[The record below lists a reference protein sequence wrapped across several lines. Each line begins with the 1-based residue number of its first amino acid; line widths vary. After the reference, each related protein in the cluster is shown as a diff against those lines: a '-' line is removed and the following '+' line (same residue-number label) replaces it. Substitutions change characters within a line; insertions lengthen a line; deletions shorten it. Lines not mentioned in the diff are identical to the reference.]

1 MGRQVYA
8 DKEYD
13 ELIKPIMVVTKF
25 VSFWPLEKN
34 HSTNAKMFRTC
45 HVIWLFFLFISM
57 CISVTV
63 DLVYNFNNLDE
74 LTACASM
81 GTAFY
86 LATLRLIIY
95 TLFQKDMLFVIE
107 IMRKD
112 WTCSSYEDKVI
123 LKEKCLFA
131 FQLAKCFIIMVIVT
145 VTFFAYIPII
155 ETYILGK
162 EKIFPFRGYF
172 YVNQSVTPIYE
183 CIYIFNVMGGFF
195 AAGTIAGGTIFNFVA
210 ITHGSAKFAVLR
222 KKLEAMNSND
232 PDIDRVITN
241 CIKDHQNAITFA
253 DALERII
260 NILVL
265 GQFIVS
271 TGLVCFAGFQITAM
285 LENKI
290 RLMKYWMFLNSA
302 IIELFMF
309 SFSGHA
315 LIDEAK
321 RVLSTSFS
329 YIMVLM
335 TTNEKSPILTS
346 LSTQL
351 QQTLKSLNSH
361 IHKSFVLYKLDV
373 ASCPK
378 SFLPNPNHTDLSCS
392 LFRTDVVGGKE
403 SDNVQEDPGL
413 IPRLCKGI
421 FSKIEQESE
430 HERIYRVTVSYLEIY
445 NERVRDL
452 LKPSTS
458 TSGLRLREHPRLG
471 PYVQEFSRLSLIK
484 RSLFVLGLTHHVVCT
499 LGSLISYVE
508 EGTKAR
514 KTASTLQN
522 PSSSRSHA
530 LLTVDLSQETADA
543 ERPNSSGTSLSSRR
557 QDATPHG
564 GSRLHLVDL
573 AGSESAATCSGV
585 HRLKE
590 GANINKSLVAL
601 GNVIS
606 ALAERGSTG
615 SRPGR
620 RYIPYRDSSLTWL
633 LKDALGGNATTIM
646 LATISPASGSYN
658 ETAHTLRFAQRAQS
672 VVNRPVVN
680 EDPVERIIR
689 ELRAEVARL
698 KSLLLEKARSL
709 RTFYDIDQTKA
720 PCCCSKVQSSKNSAT
735 DPQYRQEHESINTSQ
750 FEESNHKNRTVQ
762 SKDNRNLDTLPIRR
776 YNSSDSVTAYET
788 SSSGSIRKFNSYEH
802 LQLPHRFNYNQAKIT
817 ELNDEDDEVVDEIN
831 EPVFVDIPTLVAV
844 LIKPDNSLQESST
857 QIEEICSDEVQEDS
871 IDADFIEG
879 SNEDFEGSER
889 IDDVDPDDRSSSA
902 NSCILKDSEIVDLH
916 QITSGCSSPS
926 PIGRSK
932 PRGKFSKQNSIDLS
946 SSNLNVSKKFGSIDG
961 ISKKKEPIFGV
972 QRSHTNIEKRSTLSE
987 RGKKL
992 NNIREIDDRKA
1003 NVKSSNIWRAIGNK
1017 DHLQRKSSNES
1028 DKSLK
1033 DSISG
1038 RTGSYNSIGR
1048 KSSLESLKRKTSKDS
1063 SSSSSKDEQISIS
1076 SLTRDKIARRKSSLD
1091 QEAAAAAAGGLK
1103 HHTAIQKVKRAEIVA
1118 AVTERLYSSRKHI
1131 EETNMASNNASGIR
1145 SPPEGID
1152 VKMPNSLI
1160 ARSRLQEISRKMLL
1174 KRRKIN
1180 VDTQTETASTLR
1192 FKDTACLTDQ
1202 PKVVLQDAAVLTDDH
1217 ADGDVAIVA
1226 MDRRLPVLRVKDM
1239 ATLTDR
1245 RPPTSIFRCKDAES
1259 LATDLDFDD
1268 YELHS
1273 PRNDSGILSDDA
1285 QNYAESNLSSAD
1297 VSDLYPESG
1306 DKRVSCVDNS
1316 TNTFLASSGRNSAV
1330 QTAVRRLEAANRL
1343 KDNSENRSYSGCC
1356 SLIHELSQQARTN
1369 SPEKNV
1375 ISISLPEMISITIES
1390 TNGLESRIAVID
1402 GSDAVEEKPKPI
1414 SSDKAAQTDKE
1425 IKNETEGS
1433 FLKDFTV
1440 KSTAIQT
1447 DGRVFRIENIFQD
1460 PKSKSCDDV
1469 SSEVKK
1475 ETAMKKLVTFRS
1487 SLGTSSVIETKEN
1500 GTETEWNGIY
1510 NGDVCQQTWPISK
1523 DSLTQ
1528 AFIIKKRSY
1537 SLSPKRPHRLA
1548 DDNLWKNWTLPCPER
1563 SKFIDYNREIRTTSP
1578 SIQQDINL
1586 ELVDNLF
1593 SSLIN
1598 SECSFVDTIP
1608 ENTAQKSCNQDSKD
1622 NYKNLKKSKSIS
1634 IKNLLNYDYNFSDD
1648 SLDYDDDNV
1657 AKETIEI
1664 KKMDL
1669 HDKNYESLCPPD
1681 VVAHTKKEAS
1691 KSMNHV
1697 DSTDAEFS
1705 TSVRIDD
1712 DFDDIQI
1719 EFPKRKPDEV
1729 SEKNPLQDYKA
1740 LILGTSLHVVDS
1752 DSEEEAKTKPLD
1764 NSKKK
1769 VSFLNPSSIEEITDV
1784 VTNRKILASKQNSE
1798 VALKP
1803 IIKKVKKKKPVVT
1816 ESLDIIQSN
1825 VKIDQSLQQ
1834 KKIKSTKSEEVLP
1847 TLKKKSDSENSE
1859 ESLNNEKIKFSN
1871 EDPRNKVVKDS
1882 VAIDKDAHF
1891 RTSSKRNIL
1900 EEYLSEAI
1908 TFMRNMNSM
1917 NEYMSA
1923 TNMLENYGKRRRRG
1937 GRRGNN
1943 PSTDKDYTEFRGRK
1957 VSLKD
1962 DTDKYLQ
1969 SDNDEIVA
1977 IESYVK
1983 CLKGIE
1989 RLEACIDNVNKHNQ
2003 VLRDRYGIDVESAGA
2018 KLSLASSSVD
2028 SKMSSI
2034 SDDVIHQCGNAVSE
2048 NNAENCDES
2057 NLSRISLPLL
2067 SSTRTDAAKQYTSN
2081 ETEKYDAV
2089 TKIDKQDLDDK
2100 NNNITVDDLERKIF
2114 DQLMRAA
2121 DLSKCWSLKQ
2131 SQQERPRKISDL
2143 RSQSSTTYS
2152 KLRGTFQQDA
2162 HGILNFDKVPIAE
2175 DYLDYIRGIES
2186 SPWAFKK
2193 TKPLDQT
2200 NDISSR
2206 TSIGFGID
2214 SKAFCGEDNDNLS
2227 DVDMSN
2233 KPTIFQIKHHDYLTD
2248 PTKSI
2253 EGGSPYTETEITRK
2267 SKDNLKTELT
2277 NSRFGDSFTVEL
2289 KYPGSPRA
2297 KFLELLRERRR
2308 IVENSR
2314 GTSAF

>member
-1 MGRQVYA
+1 MANIKVAVRVRPVSARELNLTGSAVVVRAESNEISLTNLKVSSSKVGDSRERTRRYDFDYCFDSSDPEAKNYA
-8 DKEYD
+8 TQATIYETLGQSILDAMFSGYNSC
-13 ELIKPIMVVTKF
+13 LIAYGQ
-25 VSFWPLEKN
+25 S
-34 HSTNAKMFRTC
+34 
-45 HVIWLFFLFISM
+45 
-57 CISVTV
+57 
-63 DLVYNFNNLDE
+63 
-74 LTACASM
+74 ASGKTYTMM
-81 GTAFY
+81 GT
-86 LATLRLIIY
+86 
-95 TLFQKDMLFVIE
+95 K
-107 IMRKD
+107 
-112 WTCSSYEDKVI
+112 
-123 LKEKCLFA
+123 
-131 FQLAKCFIIMVIVT
+131 
-145 VTFFAYIPII
+145 
-155 ETYILGK
+155 
-162 EKIFPFRGYF
+162 
-172 YVNQSVTPIYE
+172 
-183 CIYIFNVMGGFF
+183 
-195 AAGTIAGGTIFNFVA
+195 
-210 ITHGSAKFAVLR
+210 
-222 KKLEAMNSND
+222 
-232 PDIDRVITN
+232 
-241 CIKDHQNAITFA
+241 
-253 DALERII
+253 
-260 NILVL
+260 
-265 GQFIVS
+265 
-271 TGLVCFAGFQITAM
+271 
-285 LENKI
+285 
-290 RLMKYWMFLNSA
+290 
-302 IIELFMF
+302 
-309 SFSGHA
+309 
-315 LIDEAK
+315 
-321 RVLSTSFS
+321 
-329 YIMVLM
+329 
-335 TTNEKSPILTS
+335 
-346 LSTQL
+346 
-351 QQTLKSLNSH
+351 
-361 IHKSFVLYKLDV
+361 
-373 ASCPK
+373 
-378 SFLPNPNHTDLSCS
+378 
-392 LFRTDVVGGKE
+392 
-403 SDNVQEDPGL
+403 EDPGL
-413 IPRLCKGI
+413 IPRLCEGI

-430 HERIYRVTVSYLEIY
+430 HEKIYRVTVSYLEIY

-458 TSGLRLREHPRLG
+458 TSGLRVREHPRLG
-471 PYVQEFSRLSLIK
+471 PYVQ
-484 RSLFVLGLTHHVVCT
+484 GLTHHVVCT

-543 ERPNSSGTSLSSRR
+543 ERPSSSGTFLSSKR
-557 QDATPHG
+557 QDATLHG

-698 KSLLLEKARSL
+698 KSLLLEK
-709 RTFYDIDQTKA
+709 DIDQTKT
-720 PCCCSKVQSSKNSAT
+720 PCCCGKVQSSNDSST
-735 DPQYRQEHESINTSQ
+735 DPQYREEQELVNTSQ
-750 FEESNHKNRTVQ
+750 FEKSNHKNKIVQ
-762 SKDNRNLDTLPIRR
+762 SKDNKNLDTFPIRR
-776 YNSSDSVTAYET
+776 YNSSDSVTTYET
-788 SSSGSIRKFNSYEH
+788 NSSGSIRKFNSYEH
-802 LQLPHRFNYNQAKIT
+802 LQLPDRFIGNYNQAKVT
-817 ELNDEDDEVVDEIN
+817 ELNEEDDEIVDEIK

-844 LIKPDNSLQESST
+844 LIKPDNNLQESST

-871 IDADFIEG
+871 IDTDFIEG

-889 IDDVDPDDRSSSA
+889 IDDDPDDCSSSA
-902 NSCILKDSEIVDLH
+902 NSCILKDSEIGDLH
-916 QITSGCSSPS
+916 QITSGCPPPS
-926 PIGRSK
+926 PVSVGRNR
-932 PRGKFSKQNSIDLS
+932 PRGKFSKQNSIDLP
-946 SSNLNVSKKFGSIDG
+946 SSNLNISKKFGSIDG

-972 QRSHTNIEKRSTLSE
+972 QRSHTNLEKRPLSE

-1003 NVKSSNIWRAIGNK
+1003 NVKANNIWRAIGSK

-1063 SSSSSKDEQISIS
+1063 SSSSSKDEQILIS

-1091 QEAAAAAAGGLK
+1091 QEAAAAAAAAATAADGVK
-1103 HHTAIQKVKRAEIVA
+1103 HTAIQKVKRAEIVA
-1118 AVTERLYSSRKHI
+1118 AVTERLYSSRKHT
-1131 EETNMASNNASGIR
+1131 EETNMASNNTAGMR

-1245 RPPTSIFRCKDAES
+1245 RPPINIFRCKDAES

-1297 VSDLYPESG
+1297 VSELYPESG
-1306 DKRVSCVDNS
+1306 DKRVSCMDNS
-1316 TNTFLASSGRNSAV
+1316 TNTFLTSPGRNSAV
-1330 QTAVRRLEAANRL
+1330 QTTVRRLEAANRL
-1343 KDNSENRSYSGCC
+1343 KDNSENRSYNRCC
-1356 SLIHELSQQARTN
+1356 NLIHELSQHARTN

-1402 GSDAVEEKPKPI
+1402 SSDAIQEKSKPI
-1414 SSDKAAQTDKE
+1414 YNDKATQTDKE

-1433 FLKDFTV
+1433 FLKDFAV

-1460 PKSKSCDDV
+1460 PKSKSDDA
-1469 SSEVKK
+1469 SSNVKK
-1475 ETAMKKLVTFRS
+1475 ETTKKLVTFRN
-1487 SLGTSSVIETKEN
+1487 SLGTSSIIETKEN
-1500 GTETEWNGIY
+1500 SIETEWNGIY
-1510 NGDVCQQTWPISK
+1510 NGDICQETWPISK
-1523 DSLTQ
+1523 GSLTQ

-1537 SLSPKRPHRLA
+1537 SLSSRRSHRLA
-1548 DDNLWKNWTLPCPER
+1548 DHDLWKNWTLPCLER
-1563 SKFIDYNREIRTTSP
+1563 SKFIDHNREIRTMPP
-1578 SIQQDINL
+1578 SMQQDINL

-1593 SSLIN
+1593 SSMIN
-1598 SECSFVDTIP
+1598 NECSFVDTIP
-1608 ENTAQKSCNQDSKD
+1608 EDMAQKSCNQDSKN
-1622 NYKNLKKSKSIS
+1622 NYKSLKKSKSIS
-1634 IKNLLNYDYNFSDD
+1634 IKNLLNCDNFSDD

-1657 AKETIEI
+1657 AKKTIEV
-1664 KKMDL
+1664 KTMDV
-1669 HDKNYESLCPPD
+1669 HDDKNYESLCPPD

-1691 KSMNHV
+1691 KLMNHV
-1697 DSTDAEFS
+1697 DSTDIES
-1705 TSVRIDD
+1705 SMLVDD
-1712 DFDDIQI
+1712 DFNDIQI
-1719 EFPKRKPDEV
+1719 EFPKRKPDEI

-1752 DSEEEAKTKPLD
+1752 DFEGEAKIKQLD
-1764 NSKKK
+1764 NTSKKK
-1769 VSFLNPSSIEEITDV
+1769 VSFSNPNSLEEITDV
-1784 VTNRKILASKQNSE
+1784 INNRKILAPKQNSE
-1798 VALKP
+1798 AALKP

-1816 ESLDIIQSN
+1816 ESLDIIRSN

-1834 KKIKSTKSEEVLP
+1834 KKIGSTKSEEVLP
-1847 TLKKKSDSENSE
+1847 ALKKKNDSENSE
-1859 ESLNNEKIKFSN
+1859 ESFNDEKMEFSN
-1871 EDPRNKVVKDS
+1871 ENLRNEIVEDS
-1882 VAIDKDAHF
+1882 VVNKDTHSHIA
-1891 RTSSKRNIL
+1891 SKRNIF
-1900 EEYLSEAI
+1900 EEYLNEAI
-1908 TFMRNMNSM
+1908 TFMRNMNSI

-1923 TNMLENYGKRRRRG
+1923 TNMLENYGKRRRKRG

-1943 PSTDKDYTEFRGRK
+1943 SNTDKDYIEFRGRK
-1957 VSLKD
+1957 MSLKD
-1962 DTDKYLQ
+1962 DTDKYLLP
-1969 SDNDEIVA
+1969 DNDEIVA

-2003 VLRDRYGIDVESAGA
+2003 VLQDRYGIDVESAGA
-2018 KLSLASSSVD
+2018 KFSLASSSVD
-2028 SKMSSI
+2028 SKVSSI
-2034 SDDVIHQCGNAVSE
+2034 SDDAIHQCKNAVSE
-2048 NNAENCDES
+2048 NDAKNCYES

-2067 SSTRTDAAKQYTSN
+2067 SSTQTNVAKRLTLN
-2081 ETEKYDAV
+2081 ETEKYQAV
-2089 TKIDKQDLDDK
+2089 TQIDEQDLDDK
-2100 NNNITVDDLERKIF
+2100 NNNITEDDLERKIF
-2114 DQLMRAA
+2114 DQLMRAT

-2131 SQQERPRKISDL
+2131 SRQERLRKISDL
-2143 RSQSSTTYS
+2143 RSQSPTTYS
-2152 KLRGTFQQDA
+2152 KLRGTFQQDV
-2162 HGILNFDKVPIAE
+2162 HGILNFDEVSTE
-2175 DYLDYIRGIES
+2175 DYLDRIHGIES
-2186 SPWAFKK
+2186 NPWMFRKRK
-2193 TKPLDQT
+2193 LSDQM

-2206 TSIGFGID
+2206 TSIGFEID
-2214 SKAFCGEDNDNLS
+2214 SEAFCGESISKPEDNGNLS
-2227 DVDMSN
+2227 DIEMSN
-2233 KPTIFQIKHHDYLTD
+2233 KSTIFQIKHDYLID
-2248 PTKSI
+2248 PTKAI
-2253 EGGSPYTETEITRK
+2253 EAELPYKENEIVRK
-2267 SKDNLKTELT
+2267 SKDSLRTELI

-2297 KFLELLRERRR
+2297 KFLELLSERRR

-2314 GTSAF
+2314 GTNVF

>member
-1 MGRQVYA
+1 MANIKVAVRVRPVSARELNLTGSAVVVRAESNEISLTNLKVSSSKVGDSRERTRRYDFDYCFDSSDPEAKNYA
-8 DKEYD
+8 TQATIYETLGQSILDATFSGYNSC
-13 ELIKPIMVVTKF
+13 LIAYGQ
-25 VSFWPLEKN
+25 S
-34 HSTNAKMFRTC
+34 
-45 HVIWLFFLFISM
+45 
-57 CISVTV
+57 
-63 DLVYNFNNLDE
+63 
-74 LTACASM
+74 ASGKTYTMM
-81 GTAFY
+81 GT
-86 LATLRLIIY
+86 
-95 TLFQKDMLFVIE
+95 K
-107 IMRKD
+107 
-112 WTCSSYEDKVI
+112 
-123 LKEKCLFA
+123 
-131 FQLAKCFIIMVIVT
+131 
-145 VTFFAYIPII
+145 
-155 ETYILGK
+155 
-162 EKIFPFRGYF
+162 
-172 YVNQSVTPIYE
+172 
-183 CIYIFNVMGGFF
+183 
-195 AAGTIAGGTIFNFVA
+195 
-210 ITHGSAKFAVLR
+210 
-222 KKLEAMNSND
+222 
-232 PDIDRVITN
+232 
-241 CIKDHQNAITFA
+241 
-253 DALERII
+253 
-260 NILVL
+260 
-265 GQFIVS
+265 
-271 TGLVCFAGFQITAM
+271 
-285 LENKI
+285 
-290 RLMKYWMFLNSA
+290 
-302 IIELFMF
+302 
-309 SFSGHA
+309 
-315 LIDEAK
+315 
-321 RVLSTSFS
+321 
-329 YIMVLM
+329 
-335 TTNEKSPILTS
+335 
-346 LSTQL
+346 
-351 QQTLKSLNSH
+351 
-361 IHKSFVLYKLDV
+361 
-373 ASCPK
+373 
-378 SFLPNPNHTDLSCS
+378 
-392 LFRTDVVGGKE
+392 
-403 SDNVQEDPGL
+403 EDPGL
-413 IPRLCKGI
+413 IPRLCEGI

-458 TSGLRLREHPRLG
+458 TSGLRVREHPRLG
-471 PYVQEFSRLSLIK
+471 PYVQ
-484 RSLFVLGLTHHVVCT
+484 GLTHHVVRT

-698 KSLLLEKARSL
+698 KSLLLEK
-709 RTFYDIDQTKA
+709 DIDQTKA
-720 PCCCSKVQSSKNSAT
+720 PCCCNKVQSSKDSAT
-735 DPQYRQEHESINTSQ
+735 DPQYREEQELLNTSQ
-750 FEESNHKNRTVQ
+750 FEQSNHKNKTVQ
-762 SKDNRNLDTLPIRR
+762 SKDNKNLDTFPIRR
-776 YNSSDSVTAYET
+776 YNSSDSVTTYET

-802 LQLPHRFNYNQAKIT
+802 LQLSDRFISNYNQAKVT
-817 ELNDEDDEVVDEIN
+817 ELNDEDDEVVNEIK

-844 LIKPDNSLQESST
+844 LIKPDDNLQESST

-902 NSCILKDSEIVDLH
+902 NSCILKDSEIGDIH
-916 QITSGCSSPS
+916 QITSGCPPS
-926 PIGRSK
+926 PVSVGRSR
-932 PRGKFSKQNSIDLS
+932 PRGKFSKQNSIDLP

-961 ISKKKEPIFGV
+961 INKKKEPIFGV
-972 QRSHTNIEKRSTLSE
+972 QRSHTNLEKRPTLSE

-1003 NVKSSNIWRAIGNK
+1003 NVKSSNIWRAIGSK

-1063 SSSSSKDEQISIS
+1063 SSSSSKDEQILIS
-1076 SLTRDKIARRKSSLD
+1076 SLTRDKVARRKSSLD
-1091 QEAAAAAAGGLK
+1091 QEAAAAAATAAGGLK
-1103 HHTAIQKVKRAEIVA
+1103 HHTVIQKVKRAEIVA
-1118 AVTERLYSSRKHI
+1118 AVTERLYSSRKNT
-1131 EETNMASNNASGIR
+1131 EETNMASSNTPGMR

-1192 FKDTACLTDQ
+1192 FKDTASLTDQ

-1217 ADGDVAIVA
+1217 ANGDVAIVA

-1297 VSDLYPESG
+1297 VSELYPESG
-1306 DKRVSCVDNS
+1306 DKRVPCVDNS
-1316 TNTFLASSGRNSAV
+1316 TNTYLASPGRNSAV
-1330 QTAVRRLEAANRL
+1330 QTTVRRLESANRL

-1356 SLIHELSQQARTN
+1356 SLIHELSQHTRTN
-1369 SPEKNV
+1369 NPEKNV

-1414 SSDKAAQTDKE
+1414 SSDKVTQTDKE
-1425 IKNETEGS
+1425 VKNETEGS

-1460 PKSKSCDDV
+1460 PKSKSCNDASAD
-1469 SSEVKK
+1469 VKK
-1475 ETAMKKLVTFRS
+1475 ENAMKKSVTFRS

-1500 GTETEWNGIY
+1500 GTETERNGIY
-1510 NGDVCQQTWPISK
+1510 NGDVCQETWPIPK
-1523 DSLTQ
+1523 GSLTQ

-1537 SLSPKRPHRLA
+1537 SLSPRKPHRLA
-1548 DDNLWKNWTLPCPER
+1548 DHDLWKNWTLPCLER
-1563 SKFIDYNREIRTTSP
+1563 SKFIDYNRERRTIP
-1578 SIQQDINL
+1578 SSTQQDINL

-1593 SSLIN
+1593 SSMIN
-1598 SECSFVDTIP
+1598 SKCSFDDIIP
-1608 ENTAQKSCNQDSKD
+1608 EDTAQKSCNQDSKD
-1622 NYKNLKKSKSIS
+1622 NCKNLKKSKSIT
-1634 IKNLLNYDYNFSDD
+1634 IKNLLNYDHNFSDD

-1657 AKETIEI
+1657 AKKTTEI
-1664 KKMDL
+1664 KTMDD
-1669 HDKNYESLCPPD
+1669 DKNYESLCPPD

-1697 DSTDAEFS
+1697 DSIESS
-1705 TSVRIDD
+1705 TLVEIAN

-1719 EFPKRKPDEV
+1719 EFPKRKPDE
-1729 SEKNPLQDYKA
+1729 KNSLQDYKA
-1740 LILGTSLHVVDS
+1740 LILGTSLHIVDS
-1752 DSEEEAKTKPLD
+1752 DSEGEAKTKQFD
-1764 NSKKK
+1764 NTSKKK
-1769 VSFLNPSSIEEITDV
+1769 VSFSNPSSLEEITDD
-1784 VTNRKILASKQNSE
+1784 VTNRKILAPKQNSE
-1798 VALKP
+1798 IALKP

-1816 ESLDIIQSN
+1816 ESLDIIRSN

-1834 KKIKSTKSEEVLP
+1834 KKIESMKSEEVLP
-1847 TLKKKSDSENSE
+1847 ASKKKNDSENSE
-1859 ESLNNEKIKFSN
+1859 ESLNNEKMEFSN
-1871 EDPRNKVVKDS
+1871 EDPRNEVIEDS
-1882 VAIDKDAHF
+1882 VVIDKDAHS
-1891 RTSSKRNIL
+1891 RTASKRNII
-1900 EEYLSEAI
+1900 EEYLNEAI
-1908 TFMRNMNSM
+1908 TFMRNMNSI

-1923 TNMLENYGKRRRRG
+1923 TNMLENYGKRRRRRG
-1937 GRRGNN
+1937 SRRGNN
-1943 PSTDKDYTEFRGRK
+1943 SSMDKDYVEFRGCK

-1962 DTDKYLQ
+1962 DTDKYLLP
-1969 SDNDEIVA
+1969 DNDEIVA

-1983 CLKGIE
+1983 CMKGIE

-2003 VLRDRYGIDVESAGA
+2003 VLRDRYGIDVESSGA

-2028 SKMSSI
+2028 SKVSSI
-2034 SDDVIHQCGNAVSE
+2034 SDDAIHQCGNLISE
-2048 NNAENCDES
+2048 NDAENCDKS

-2067 SSTRTDAAKQYTSN
+2067 SSTRTDVAKRFTLN
-2081 ETEKYDAV
+2081 ETEKYQAV
-2089 TKIDKQDLDDK
+2089 TEIDKQDLDDK
-2100 NNNITVDDLERKIF
+2100 NNNITEDDLERKIF

-2131 SQQERPRKISDL
+2131 SRQERPRKISDL
-2143 RSQSSTTYS
+2143 RSQSPTTYS
-2152 KLRGTFQQDA
+2152 KLRGTFQQDV
-2162 HGILNFDKVPIAE
+2162 HGILNFDEVSTAE
-2175 DYLDYIRGIES
+2175 DYLDHIHGIES
-2186 SPWAFKK
+2186 SPWTFRK
-2193 TKPLDQT
+2193 TKLSDQT
-2200 NDISSR
+2200 NDINSR
-2206 TSIGFGID
+2206 TSIGFEID
-2214 SKAFCGEDNDNLS
+2214 SEAFCGESISKSEDNDNLS
-2227 DVDMSN
+2227 DIEMSN
-2233 KPTIFQIKHHDYLTD
+2233 KSTIFQIKHHNYLIG

-2253 EGGSPYTETEITRK
+2253 EVGPPHTEKEIARK
-2267 SKDNLKTELT
+2267 SKDSLRTELI

-2314 GTSAF
+2314 GTNAF

>member
-1 MGRQVYA
+1 MAKIKVAVRVRPVSARELNLTGSAVVVRAESNEISLTNLKVSSSKVGDSRERTRRYDFDYCFDSSDPEAKNYA
-8 DKEYD
+8 TQATIYETLGQSILDAMFSGYNSC
-13 ELIKPIMVVTKF
+13 LIAYGQ
-25 VSFWPLEKN
+25 S
-34 HSTNAKMFRTC
+34 
-45 HVIWLFFLFISM
+45 
-57 CISVTV
+57 
-63 DLVYNFNNLDE
+63 
-74 LTACASM
+74 ASGKTYTMM
-81 GTAFY
+81 GT
-86 LATLRLIIY
+86 
-95 TLFQKDMLFVIE
+95 K
-107 IMRKD
+107 
-112 WTCSSYEDKVI
+112 
-123 LKEKCLFA
+123 
-131 FQLAKCFIIMVIVT
+131 
-145 VTFFAYIPII
+145 
-155 ETYILGK
+155 
-162 EKIFPFRGYF
+162 
-172 YVNQSVTPIYE
+172 
-183 CIYIFNVMGGFF
+183 
-195 AAGTIAGGTIFNFVA
+195 
-210 ITHGSAKFAVLR
+210 
-222 KKLEAMNSND
+222 
-232 PDIDRVITN
+232 
-241 CIKDHQNAITFA
+241 
-253 DALERII
+253 
-260 NILVL
+260 
-265 GQFIVS
+265 
-271 TGLVCFAGFQITAM
+271 
-285 LENKI
+285 
-290 RLMKYWMFLNSA
+290 
-302 IIELFMF
+302 
-309 SFSGHA
+309 
-315 LIDEAK
+315 
-321 RVLSTSFS
+321 
-329 YIMVLM
+329 
-335 TTNEKSPILTS
+335 
-346 LSTQL
+346 
-351 QQTLKSLNSH
+351 
-361 IHKSFVLYKLDV
+361 
-373 ASCPK
+373 
-378 SFLPNPNHTDLSCS
+378 
-392 LFRTDVVGGKE
+392 
-403 SDNVQEDPGL
+403 EDPGL
-413 IPRLCKGI
+413 IPRLCEGI
-421 FSKIEQESE
+421 FSKIEQENE

-458 TSGLRLREHPRLG
+458 TSGLRVREHPRLG
-471 PYVQEFSRLSLIK
+471 PYVQ
-484 RSLFVLGLTHHVVCT
+484 GLTHHVVRT

-543 ERPNSSGTSLSSRR
+543 ERSSSSGTSLSSRR
-557 QDATPHG
+557 QDATLHG

-698 KSLLLEKARSL
+698 KSLLLEK
-709 RTFYDIDQTKA
+709 DIDQTKA
-720 PCCCSKVQSSKNSAT
+720 PCCCGKVQSSKDSST
-735 DPQYRQEHESINTSQ
+735 DPQYREEQELVNTSQ
-750 FEESNHKNRTVQ
+750 FEESNHKNKTVQ
-762 SKDNRNLDTLPIRR
+762 SEDNKNLDTLPIRR
-776 YNSSDSVTAYET
+776 YNSSDSVTTYET

-802 LQLPHRFNYNQAKIT
+802 LQLPDHFIGNYNQAKVT
-817 ELNDEDDEVVDEIN
+817 ELNDEDDEVVNEIK

-844 LIKPDNSLQESST
+844 LIKPDDSLQESST

-889 IDDVDPDDRSSSA
+889 IDDVDPDDCSSST
-902 NSCILKDSEIVDLH
+902 NSCILKDSEIGDLH
-916 QITSGCSSPS
+916 QITSGCPPPS
-926 PIGRSK
+926 PVSVGRSR
-932 PRGKFSKQNSIDLS
+932 PRSKFSKQNSIDLP
-946 SSNLNVSKKFGSIDG
+946 SSNLNISKKFGSIDG

-972 QRSHTNIEKRSTLSE
+972 QRSHTNLEKRPTLSE

-1003 NVKSSNIWRAIGNK
+1003 NVKSNNIWRAIGSK

-1063 SSSSSKDEQISIS
+1063 SSSSSKDEQILIS
-1076 SLTRDKIARRKSSLD
+1076 SLTRDKVARRKSSLD
-1091 QEAAAAAAGGLK
+1091 QEAAAAAATAVGGLK
-1103 HHTAIQKVKRAEIVA
+1103 HHTAIQKVKRSEIVA
-1118 AVTERLYSSRKHI
+1118 AVTERLYSSRKHT
-1131 EETNMASNNASGIR
+1131 EETNMASSSNTPGMR

-1297 VSDLYPESG
+1297 MSELYPESG
-1306 DKRVSCVDNS
+1306 DKRVPCVDNS
-1316 TNTFLASSGRNSAV
+1316 TNTFFASPGRNSAV
-1330 QTAVRRLEAANRL
+1330 QTTVRRLEAANRL
-1343 KDNSENRSYSGCC
+1343 KDNSENKNYSNCC
-1356 SLIHELSQQARTN
+1356 SLIHELSQHARTN

-1402 GSDAVEEKPKPI
+1402 GSDVVQEKPKPI

-1433 FLKDFTV
+1433 FLKDFAV

-1460 PKSKSCDDV
+1460 PKSKSCDDA
-1469 SSEVKK
+1469 SSNVKK
-1475 ETAMKKLVTFRS
+1475 ETAMKKSVTFRS

-1510 NGDVCQQTWPISK
+1510 NGDVCQETWPIPK
-1523 DSLTQ
+1523 GSLTQ

-1537 SLSPKRPHRLA
+1537 SLSPRRPHRLT
-1548 DDNLWKNWTLPCPER
+1548 DHDLWKNWTLPCIER
-1563 SKFIDYNREIRTTSP
+1563 SKFIHHNREIRMPP
-1578 SIQQDINL
+1578 STQQDINL

-1593 SSLIN
+1593 SSVIN
-1598 SECSFVDTIP
+1598 NECSFVDTIP
-1608 ENTAQKSCNQDSKD
+1608 EETAEKSCNQDSKD
-1622 NYKNLKKSKSIS
+1622 NCKSSKKSKSVS
-1634 IKNLLNYDYNFSDD
+1634 IKNLLNYDHNFSDD

-1657 AKETIEI
+1657 AKKTIEI
-1664 KKMDL
+1664 KAMNL
-1669 HDKNYESLCPPD
+1669 HDDKNYESLCPPD

-1697 DSTDAEFS
+1697 DSTDVESS
-1705 TSVRIDD
+1705 TLVEVDD

-1719 EFPKRKPDEV
+1719 EFPKRKPDEI
-1729 SEKNPLQDYKA
+1729 SEKNPLQDYKT
-1740 LILGTSLHVVDS
+1740 LILGTSLHVDS
-1752 DSEEEAKTKPLD
+1752 DSEGEAKIKQLD
-1764 NSKKK
+1764 NTSKKK
-1769 VSFLNPSSIEEITDV
+1769 VSFSNSSSLEEITDV
-1784 VTNRKILASKQNSE
+1784 VNNRKILASKQNSE

-1816 ESLDIIQSN
+1816 ESLDIIRSNIKINQS
-1825 VKIDQSLQQ
+1825 IQQ
-1834 KKIKSTKSEEVLP
+1834 KKIESMKSEKVLP
-1847 TLKKKSDSENSE
+1847 ALKKKNDSENFE
-1859 ESLNNEKIKFSN
+1859 ESLNDEKMEFSN
-1871 EDPRNKVVKDS
+1871 EDLRNEIVEDS
-1882 VAIDKDAHF
+1882 VVIDKDAH
-1891 RTSSKRNIL
+1891 SHAASKRNIL
-1900 EEYLSEAI
+1900 EEYLNEAI
-1908 TFMRNMNSM
+1908 TFMRNMNSI

-1923 TNMLENYGKRRRRG
+1923 TNMLENYGKRRRKRG

-1943 PSTDKDYTEFRGRK
+1943 SNTDKDYTEFRGRK

-1962 DTDKYLQ
+1962 DTDKYLLP
-1969 SDNDEIVA
+1969 DNDEIVA

-1989 RLEACIDNVNKHNQ
+1989 RLEACINNVNKHNQ

-2018 KLSLASSSVD
+2018 KFSLASSSVD
-2028 SKMSSI
+2028 SKVSSI
-2034 SDDVIHQCGNAVSE
+2034 SDDAIHQCENAVSE
-2048 NNAENCDES
+2048 NDAENCDES

-2067 SSTRTDAAKQYTSN
+2067 SSTRTDIAKRLTLN
-2081 ETEKYDAV
+2081 ETEKYQAV
-2089 TKIDKQDLDDK
+2089 TEIDEQDLDDK
-2100 NNNITVDDLERKIF
+2100 NNNITEDDLERKIF

-2131 SQQERPRKISDL
+2131 SRQERPRKISDL
-2143 RSQSSTTYS
+2143 RSQSPTTYS
-2152 KLRGTFQQDA
+2152 KLRGTFQQDV
-2162 HGILNFDKVPIAE
+2162 HGILNFDEVSTE
-2175 DYLDYIRGIES
+2175 DYLDHIHGIES
-2186 SPWAFKK
+2186 SPWTFRK
-2193 TKPLDQT
+2193 TKLSDQA
-2200 NDISSR
+2200 NDISSK
-2206 TSIGFGID
+2206 TSIDFEID
-2214 SKAFCGEDNDNLS
+2214 SEAFCGESISKSEDNGNLS
-2227 DVDMSN
+2227 DIEMSN
-2233 KPTIFQIKHHDYLTD
+2233 KPTIFQIKHHDYLID

-2253 EGGSPYTETEITRK
+2253 EANPPYKEKEIVRK
-2267 SKDNLKTELT
+2267 SKDSLRTELI

-2297 KFLELLRERRR
+2297 KFLELLSERRR

-2314 GTSAF
+2314 GTNAF